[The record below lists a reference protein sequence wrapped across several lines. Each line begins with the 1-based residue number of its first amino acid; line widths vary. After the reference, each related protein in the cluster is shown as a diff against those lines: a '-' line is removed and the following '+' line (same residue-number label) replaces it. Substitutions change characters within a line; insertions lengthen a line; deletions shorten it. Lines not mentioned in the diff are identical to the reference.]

1 MKAFYFNSTVYGWK
15 GELEVEVEALGN
27 VTLTIG
33 YSNGL
38 PNRARQFNLQYDVN
52 SEIWRGVK
60 EGQRRQEGT
69 RDIEWGRGREKERM
83 GWSDIEKGVGRD
95 GEKERGRERKR
106 WEGVI

>member
-1 MKAFYFNSTVYGWK
+1 MYGWK

-52 SEIWRGVK
+52 NEIWRGVT

-69 RDIEWGRGREKERM
+69 RDIERGRGREKERL
-83 GWSDIEKGVGRD
+83 DGVTL
-95 GEKERGRERKR
+95 KRG
-106 WEGVI
+106 